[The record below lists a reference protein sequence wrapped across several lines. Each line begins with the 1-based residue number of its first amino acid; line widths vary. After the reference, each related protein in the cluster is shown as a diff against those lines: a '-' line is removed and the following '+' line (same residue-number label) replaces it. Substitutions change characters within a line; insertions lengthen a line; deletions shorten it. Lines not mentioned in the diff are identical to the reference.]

1 MTDSTWRQLQWD
13 DARHGSG
20 APGTTADGAHD
31 TYLITQIDG
40 HIVLAR
46 WTRRDGPPAPPW
58 WTAREA
64 LATALII
71 PGTPI
76 TAALL
81 AEAYENGVSLTS
93 RSWHHPGTDALP
105 ARDTINAA
113 YAGGGQQDSPP
124 GPAGPAFMAE
134 IARLA
139 AEGRHDG
146 VRIRLDPRRQF
157 ATPGELDDYL
167 HGAAGPAELLEQP
180 RADPGPGPAMTGAS
194 QPRPEPGQ
202 PGLSPAEAAA
212 LTAMLPAARTQAV
225 PGRQIADAMRQDLP
239 GLDDLTLGR
248 IALRLAA
255 YLTIADDS
263 RPGATAADM
272 ALVMTAAAADLT
284 QLDMPA
290 PWPPPPPGHTP
301 N

>member
-1 MTDSTWRQLQWD
+1 MTDSTWRQLQWAA
-13 DARHGSG
+13 ARHGSG

-64 LATALII
+64 LTTALII

-81 AEAYENGVSLTS
+81 AEAYENGTSLTS

-113 YAGGGQQDSPP
+113 YAGSDQQNSPP
-124 GPAGPAFMAE
+124 GPAGPALMAE

-167 HGAAGPAELLEQP
+167 HGAAGPAELLEP
-180 RADPGPGPAMTGAS
+180 PGDH
-194 QPRPEPGQ
+194 PEPGQ
-202 PGLSPAEAAA
+202 PGLTPAETAA
-212 LTAMLPAARTQAV
+212 LIAMLPAARTHAI

-255 YLTIADDS
+255 YLTIAHTS
-263 RPGATAADM
+263 EPGATAADM

>member
-1 MTDSTWRQLQWD
+1 MTDSSWRQLQWAA
-13 DARHGSG
+13 ARDGWG
-20 APGTTADGAHD
+20 ASGTTADGASD
-31 TYLITQIDG
+31 TYLITEIDG

-46 WTRRDGPPAPPW
+46 WTRRDPPAPAW
-58 WTAREA
+58 WTIREA
-64 LATALII
+64 LTTALII
-71 PGTPI
+71 PDVLMTE
-76 TAALL
+76 THTALL
-81 AEAYENGVSLTS
+81 AEAYENGISLTS
-93 RSWHHPGTDALP
+93 RSWHHPGTQALP
-105 ARDTINAA
+105 HRDAINAA
-113 YAGGGQQDSPP
+113 YAGRGQQDSPP
-124 GPAGPAFMAE
+124 DPASPGFMTE

-167 HGAAGPAELLEQP
+167 HGAAGPAELLEP
-180 RADPGPGPAMTGAS
+180 PGDH
-194 QPRPEPGQ
+194 PEPGQ
-202 PGLSPAEAAA
+202 PGLTPAETAA
-212 LTAMLPAARTQAV
+212 LIAMLPAARTHAI

-255 YLTIADDS
+255 YLTIAHTS
-263 RPGATAADM
+263 EPGATAADM